1 MIKAVVR
8 FLTGRSATARRRDD
22 VVAQSPDAP
31 ICPLCGTSH
40 VLWCSAGP
48 RDFDWSL

>member
-8 FLTGRSATARRRDD
+8 FLTGRPATSRRRDD
-22 VVAQSPDAP
+22 VVEQLPNMS

-40 VLWCSAGP
+40 VLWCAAVP